1 MYCWVMAIFVTA
13 LQSQGHA
20 QRFARSCWEVPQGN
34 PPKHCGATGPAG
46 GWRGPAGGWRGDR
59 NGDSPSCRLWWLSLG
74 LNVKQCQTFL
84 CKDKRSNKSPMF
96 IIVYPCCS
104 YMYWTGTCSL
114 FAQLLAQVSR
124 THSRAGA
131 TIRCPATEVQRLPG
145 LGLVPIRCPFIPI
158 NFEVAGFNCHV
169 SSSLSISITVT
180 RNAQLSKSKVQFPS
194 PSSL

>member
-1 MYCWVMAIFVTA
+1 MPSA
-13 LQSQGHA
+13 LQEVVEKSLKGTLQNIVA
-20 QRFARSCWEVPQGN
+20 QQAQQAAEEAQQAAEEATETEIHPHVVCDGCHLVSTSSNVKRSCARIRE
-34 PPKHCGATGPAG
+34 ATNRP
-46 GWRGPAGGWRGDR
+46 
-59 NGDSPSCRLWWLSLG
+59 C
-74 LNVKQCQTFL
+74 
-84 CKDKRSNKSPMF
+84 F